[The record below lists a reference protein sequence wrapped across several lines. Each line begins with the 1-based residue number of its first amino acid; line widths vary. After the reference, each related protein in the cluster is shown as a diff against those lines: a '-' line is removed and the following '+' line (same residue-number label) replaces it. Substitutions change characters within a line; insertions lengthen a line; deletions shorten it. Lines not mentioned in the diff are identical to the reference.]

1 MYVSLS
7 AVSRGNRASID
18 GVDKS
23 ERHCEQK
30 LMSCIFYI
38 YIFFSIAHF
47 FIGREAEGVKKN
59 LLINPNISFVSFRER
74 HAIIFVYTQPIFRG
88 KSGM

>member
-7 AVSRGNRASID
+7 AVSRGSRASID

-23 ERHCEQK
+23 DRHCEQK

-38 YIFFSIAHF
+38 YFLSP
-47 FIGREAEGVKKN
+47 
-59 LLINPNISFVSFRER
+59 LLIFLLE
-74 HAIIFVYTQPIFRG
+74 AKQRG
-88 KSGM
+88 LKKKT